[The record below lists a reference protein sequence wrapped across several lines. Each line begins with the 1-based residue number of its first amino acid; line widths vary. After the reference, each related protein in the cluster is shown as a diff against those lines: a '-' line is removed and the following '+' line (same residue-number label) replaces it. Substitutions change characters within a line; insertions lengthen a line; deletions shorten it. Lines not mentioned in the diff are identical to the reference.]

1 MPTSPSYGHATP
13 RARAL
18 PEPLDLA
25 PHTALPEAKEKRLRV
40 LQMLCCLTSDRLWL
54 CGCAGA
60 EPGGGV
66 RGALDEPGRG
76 ERLLRTRRH
85 ARRADRL
92 LVRRDRE
99 PGAPTKSASRL
110 STPRV
115 WLISYGLCSCFIRG
129 GTIWTRWSRA
139 TRASSI
145 GATCRTPSLDEDLE
159 DMRRLRN
166 ARAKKRATKQH
177 GGEWAQDTR
186 PAAAQCVP
194 STKRFPPAATL
205 SSSYAMGNSSGRREP
220 RKATPCPAGTPL
232 QAEHAI

>member
-13 RARAL
+13 RARTL
-18 PEPLDLA
+18 PVPLDLT
-25 PHTALPEAKEKRLRV
+25 PHLLLFPKPKEKRLRV

-139 TRASSI
+139 TRASST
-145 GATCRTPSLDEDLE
+145 GATCRTPSPDEGPGGH
-159 DMRRLRN
+159 
-166 ARAKKRATKQH
+166 ARACKKRATKQH

-194 STKRFPPAATL
+194 STKRLPPTH
-205 SSSYAMGNSSGRREP
+205 
-220 RKATPCPAGTPL
+220 PL
-232 QAEHAI
+232 HIDHYPIKCKRLQS